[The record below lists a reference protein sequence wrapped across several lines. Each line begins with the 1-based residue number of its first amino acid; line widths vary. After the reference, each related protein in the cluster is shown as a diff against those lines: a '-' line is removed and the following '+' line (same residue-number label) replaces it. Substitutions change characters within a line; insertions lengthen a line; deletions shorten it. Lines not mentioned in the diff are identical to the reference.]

1 MSHGLPTVL
10 VKAANTPCEVGA
22 DVMTDDNGAAGR
34 PGRRSPGVRCRP
46 HPAQRQAPRPAQWS
60 STQWPSA
67 HLRARAALPV
77 RDVRELGEPGDLRV
91 VLARAQGDTAVAA
104 VSGEIDLRTADTL
117 RTRLTELHAAG
128 FRRLVVDFAEVSFCD
143 ATGLGALVAVHN
155 LVREQD
161 GEVRLVRVRP
171 AQLKLL
177 RVTGLH
183 RLFVTDRH
191 DAADAPAPRP

>member
-1 MSHGLPTVL
+1 
-10 VKAANTPCEVGA
+10 
-22 DVMTDDNGAAGR
+22 MTDDNGAAGR
-34 PGRRSPGVRCRP
+34 PGRRRPGVRCRP

-67 HLRARAALPV
+67 YPQARPALPV

-117 RTRLTELHAAG
+117 RTRLTELHTAG

-161 GEVRLVRVRP
+161 GGVRLVRVRP

-191 DAADAPAPRP
+191 DAADAADAPAPSPRP